1 MRPTADARVPH
12 PPRLL
17 TALPQ
22 VYAAAAVRLA
32 LPLVVLPLVATRI
45 GAAEFG
51 RLGFILIWASLLATL
66 VEGGFLAA
74 ATRLAVAADPMARWR
89 LAQQVFGARLA
100 LSLPAVLLAFV
111 AIGWAAPGAAPP
123 LGDAF
128 AIAALACAFGWP
140 ATWYLQATQQL
151 NRWSPVEVVVYAA
164 LIAAC
169 WAFAHSVLAFV
180 VLQLAASAL
189 LALLG
194 WRWLAADLAE
204 VRASA
209 PLFDRAAVRPGLR
222 LGWKMLPVSI
232 AGAAYSVALPAA
244 ASAQLSKPDLG
255 VYFMADRIVRAVL
268 AAADPVYSLVYPRI
282 VALFGQSA
290 RAALWYAA
298 RWAALGSVAGAAL
311 YLLVQSFWP
320 ALEPFLSAR
329 AGGIDVQQVHAVAL
343 VLAWLWPLLL
353 GWKFFG
359 YWMLGSGRHDG
370 AYRLCIVTG
379 GIVGVALAA
388 TVGGAHGATGLA
400 WTSIGIELLV
410 IVVAVAAM
418 AVSRLWRW
426 RAG

>member
-1 MRPTADARVPH
+1 MKETTRAIPA
-12 PPRLL
+12 PRLL

-32 LPLVVLPLVATRI
+32 LPLVVLPLVATRV

-51 RLGFILIWASLLATL
+51 RLGFILVWAGLLATI

-74 ATRLAVAADPMARWR
+74 ATRLAVAADAASRWR
-89 LAQQVFGARLA
+89 LAQQVFSARLA
-100 LSLPAVLLAFV
+100 LSLPAVALAFV
-111 AIGWAAPGAAPP
+111 AVAWAAPGAAPS
-123 LGDAF
+123 LGDAV
-128 AIAALACAFGWP
+128 AIAVLACAFGWP

-151 NRWSPVEVVVYAA
+151 NRWSRVEVAVYTA

-169 WAFAHSVLAFV
+169 WAFADSVLAFV
-180 VLQLAASAL
+180 VLQLVASAL
-189 LALLG
+189 LALYG

-204 VRASA
+204 ARDGAA
-209 PLFDRAAVRPGLR
+209 LFDRAAVRPGLR

-282 VALFGQSA
+282 VALFASSS
-290 RAALWYAA
+290 RSALWYAA

-311 YLLVQSFWP
+311 FLLAQSFWP
-320 ALEPFLSAR
+320 ALEPFLAAR

-359 YWMLGSGRHDG
+359 YWMLGSGRHDA
-370 AYRLCIVTG
+370 AYRLCVVTG
-379 GIVGVALAA
+379 GIVGVVLAA
-388 TVGGAHGATGLA
+388 TVGGAHGAAGLA
-400 WTSIGIELLV
+400 WTSIGVELLV

-418 AVSRLWRW
+418 AASRLR
-426 RAG
+426 RP